1 MSGSKNPSS
10 AVDQKKTKK
19 KQRNEGWGL
28 RVKKCNQHFRK
39 ETISIS
45 TDTYNE
51 SSLENNFIFVDI
63 VMSGLW
69 SLK

>member
-1 MSGSKNPSS
+1 M
-10 AVDQKKTKK
+10 
-19 KQRNEGWGL
+19 